1 MNPPAIPSQV
11 SRERFGKDLLHTA
24 AALATVLG
32 FLGSLPHLVP
42 FLGKRSELAP
52 ASFDVM
58 RLLDGP
64 GKMAVLLIS
73 MPLFGLLN
81 TFFVISLA
89 RAALTLLRRCGV
101 DLDGDI
107 CVWLLL
113 LFVLLPV
120 AAGTNLAFAIVL
132 FGEVFSPLPILCMA
146 ASLLVTGYFAFRWLQ
161 KALF

>member
-1 MNPPAIPSQV
+1 MNPAGASRV
-11 SRERFGKDLLHTA
+11 SREGFGKDLLQTA

-32 FLGSLPHLVP
+32 FLGSLPHLVS
-42 FLGKRSELAP
+42 FLGKGPEQAP
-52 ASFDVM
+52 VRFDVM
-58 RLLDGP
+58 RLLDSP
-64 GKMAVLLIS
+64 GKAAVLLIS
-73 MPLFGLLN
+73 MPFFGLLN

-101 DLDGDI
+101 DLEGDA
-107 CVWLLL
+107 CLWLLL

-132 FGEVFSPLPILCMA
+132 FGEVLSPLPILCMA
-146 ASLLVTGYFAFRWLQ
+146 ASLVVTGYFAFCWLQ